1 MKRNVTI
8 MPVVLN
14 NQKVNL
20 LVETKYLKS
29 ILRKAEKED
38 KSEAEINLIINGNQN
53 LKFNISV
60 NKLKILLLKTEN
72 TNNIPVYLSNY
83 IVDFTSQMDFYKKH
97 PIVGR
102 DDEIKKIW
110 FYLSQKSK
118 NNVFLVGNKDVGKTT
133 I

>member
-38 KSEAEINLIINGNQN
+38 KTNSFRIIGV
-53 LKFNISV
+53 IIIV
-60 NKLKILLLKTEN
+60 ELLLLIFVLIANRRKRKN
-72 TNNIPVYLSNY
+72 TS
-83 IVDFTSQMDFYKKH
+83 S
-97 PIVGR
+97 
-102 DDEIKKIW
+102 DEASMEDKE
-110 FYLSQKSK
+110 
-118 NNVFLVGNKDVGKTT
+118 
-133 I
+133 

>member
-72 TNNIPVYLSNY
+72 TNNIPVY
-83 IVDFTSQMDFYKKH
+83 I
-97 PIVGR
+97 
-102 DDEIKKIW
+102 
-110 FYLSQKSK
+110 
-118 NNVFLVGNKDVGKTT
+118 
-133 I
+133 